1 MPDVKLPCLMGGGC
15 DFQTIS
21 LPYQQANEQLEG
33 HMRYAHGQAQAVS
46 TNGPE
51 KFPRP
56 EIKLDS
62 TAEDWEEFTVMWG
75 QYKQEYNLAGAGLI
89 RQLIACCSEEMRQ
102 SLSRLTGGK
111 QFDLSETQL
120 LGHMKNIAV
129 RYQNPAVFVQQF
141 LSLSLNNKMKES
153 GTTSP
158 DSEVSPAGVTSL

>member
-1 MPDVKLPCLMGGGC
+1 
-15 DFQTIS
+15 
-21 LPYQQANEQLEG
+21 
-33 HMRYAHGQAQAVS
+33 MRYAHGQGQTAS
-46 TNGPE
+46 TNKPE

-102 SLSRLTGGK
+102 SVSRLTGGK
-111 QFDLSETQL
+111 QFDLSEVQL
-120 LGHMKNIAV
+120 LGHMKDIAV
-129 RYQNPAVFVQQF
+129 RFQNPAVFVQQF

-158 DSEVSPAGVTSL
+158 GSEVSPAGVTSL